1 MTELFYRA
9 AGAIVAPFRYAERE
23 AMALKEH
30 VKEDVQTYVA
40 IFLKLAVAGVAA
52 VLFLLFISIAVAN
65 WINNSMDSQ
74 VAGFAIVAGFY
85 LIVAVIMYILKLAD
99 DRKKKEVENQRRAM
113 QGKPV
118 HA

>member
-23 AMALKEH
+23 ARTLKEH
-30 VKEDVQTYVA
+30 VKEDIQTYVA
-40 IFLKLAVAGVAA
+40 MYLKLAVAGVAGL
-52 VLFLLFISIAVAN
+52 LFLLFISIAVAN
-65 WINNSMDSQ
+65 WINVAMASN
-74 VAGFAIVAGFY
+74 VAGFVIVALFY
-85 LIVAVIMYILKLAD
+85 LAIAGVMYALKLAD
-99 DRKKKEVENQRRAM
+99 DKKKREIDLQRRVM